1 HRAPGQAAQAA
12 MKRAKQKVRTFRPR
26 NPLALEPLLAKGG
39 AHERRDKRASRA
51 RQKARLR
58 RELKEQDQ

>member
-1 HRAPGQAAQAA
+1 

-51 RQKARLR
+51 RQKARLL
-58 RELKEQDQ
+58 RELKDQNQ